1 MATQAGALPSSTP
14 YLIGGDDKAKQ
25 EYFDAIQKTLAA
37 LEARTQQGPN
47 LFQVGAALLD
57 PGRTGNFGEA
67 VGKAAGVFGAQQ
79 EKQQEA
85 QLPIAQ
91 MRAQLA
97 GQKYEVE
104 NQAKALQLL
113 SSTLGVAPAQVEGVL
128 SSGNVTP
135 DVAEKLAKIY
145 PMVAQ
150 LSPKVG
156 EIVKG
161 TFTMQNELG
170 KLNLDRD
177 RFKADQD
184 QRKVTNAVEDRKMG
198 MGETELI
205 AKYGEGVVELMP
217 GGTRLPPKPA
227 VAPSAPAGM
236 PPSAGAMPPPPTAGM
251 PPPPAPAGLPGAAP
265 ATTVPPVVM
274 PLVAQQ
280 KAGAL
285 PTPAVSAQ
293 PALPTPGQAP
303 TIPPKPADLQGMP
316 LAAQA
321 AIQQKRVEESDKTYN
336 AKRDEILNYTPQL
349 LESSN
354 TNLKQLNEI
363 ATRKPQIFAMM
374 QNEGLI
380 SGIMTAAQEG
390 VQAQAGQYSMRVGL
404 PVKEFL
410 QRVKLSP
417 EDQQSVRDVS
427 RILGTEFLSNVKAN
441 KGLLGVNPT
450 DNDARLLQAPMASID
465 DSSKAVQLWAR
476 QQLLLNK
483 QREALYGAYDG
494 YTNKVGT
501 AASPRQFFS
510 PGSVYEKINK
520 DYSDYRMQLFR
531 QFNP

>member
-1 MATQAGALPSSTP
+1 MAQTGALPSSTP
-14 YLIGGDDKAKQ
+14 FMIGGDDQAKN

-47 LFQVGAALLD
+47 WFQVGAALLD

-67 VGKAAGVFGAQQ
+67 AGRAAGVIGAQQ
-79 EKQQEA
+79 ERQNEA

-104 NQAKALQLL
+104 NQGKALQLL
-113 SSTLGVAPAQVEGVL
+113 SSTLGVAPAQVEAVL
-128 SSGNVTP
+128 SGGNVTP

-145 PMVAQ
+145 PIVAQ

-161 TFTMQNELG
+161 TFTMQNEMG
-170 KLNLDRD
+170 KLNLDRQ
-177 RFKADQD
+177 RFDAEQG
-184 QRKVTNAVEDRKMG
+184 QRKVTNALEDRKMG
-198 MGETELI
+198 MGEAELI
-205 AKYGEGVVELMP
+205 AKYGADVVALMP
-217 GGTRLPPKPA
+217 SGQRLGDIPKPA
-227 VAPSAPAGM
+227 AAPA
-236 PPSAGAMPPPPTAGM
+236 
-251 PPPPAPAGLPGAAP
+251 PAPTAGLPGAPAALPGAAP
-265 ATTVPPVVM
+265 TIPGAPPVPPVVM

-280 KAGAL
+280 QAA
-285 PTPAVSAQ
+285 PAAPAVTAQ
-293 PALPTPGQAP
+293 PAMPTPGQVPRAN
-303 TIPPKPADLQGMP
+303 DLGGMP
-316 LAAQA
+316 LQSQA
-321 AIQQKRVEESDKTYN
+321 EIQKQRVQEADKSFN
-336 AKRDEILNYTPQL
+336 LKRDEILNYTPQL

-380 SGIMTAAQEG
+380 SGLMTAAQEG
-390 VQAQAGQYSMRVGL
+390 IQAQAGQYNVRVGL

-465 DSSKAVQLWAR
+465 DSSRAVQLWAR

-494 YTNKVGT
+494 YTSKAGP

-520 DYSDYRMQLFR
+520 DYADYRMQLFR

>member
-1 MATQAGALPSSTP
+1 MATTGALPSSTP
-14 YLIGGDDKAKQ
+14 FMIGGDDQAKT

-47 LFQVGAALLD
+47 WFQVGAALLD
-57 PGRTGNFGEA
+57 PGKTGNFGEA
-67 VGKAAGVFGAQQ
+67 AGRAAGVIGAQQ
-79 EKQQEA
+79 ERQNEA

-104 NQAKALQLL
+104 NQGKALQLL
-113 SSTLGVAPAQVEGVL
+113 SATLGVAPAQVEAAL
-128 SSGNVTP
+128 ASGNVTP
-135 DVAEKLAKIY
+135 DVAAKLAQIY

-161 TFTMQNELG
+161 TFTMQNDLG
-170 KLNLDRD
+170 KLNLDRE
-177 RFKADQD
+177 RFTAEQK
-184 QRKVTNAVEDRKMG
+184 QRLVTNAVEDRKLG
-198 MGETELI
+198 MQDTELR
-205 AKYGEGVVELMP
+205 AKYGDDVIAFMP
-217 GGTRLPPKPA
+217 QGKLYTPPA
-227 VAPSAPAGM
+227 SSVQ
-236 PPSAGAMPPPPTAGM
+236 
-251 PPPPAPAGLPGAAP
+251 PPPAGAPAPQAALPGAPAALPGAAP
-265 ATTVPPVVM
+265 TIPGAPPVPPVVM

-280 KAGAL
+280 QAA
-285 PTPAVSAQ
+285 PAVAAQ
-293 PALPTPGQAP
+293 PPMPIPGQMPRAN
-303 TIPPKPADLQGMP
+303 DLQGMP
-316 LAAQA
+316 LQSRAE
-321 AIQQKRVEESDKTYN
+321 IEKRRVEESDKAFN
-336 AKRDEILNYTPQL
+336 SKRDEILNYTPQL

-354 TNLKQLNEI
+354 TNLKQLNDI

-380 SGIMTAAQEG
+380 SGLMTAAQEG
-390 VQAQAGQYSMRVGL
+390 IQAQAGQYNVRVGL
-404 PVKEFL
+404 PVKDFL
-410 QRVKLSP
+410 QKVKLSP

-465 DSSKAVQLWAR
+465 DSSRAVQLWAR

-494 YTNKVGT
+494 YTSKVGP

-520 DYSDYRMQLFR
+520 DYAEYRMQLFR
-531 QFNP
+531 QFNPQ